1 MSYNNNNNQQEFD
14 QNSVF
19 QDDIMVTDDD
29 DHKNHMTT
37 DNKNHPVN
45 NNISSSNSSP
55 TVTTITPS
63 TPTTSSSSS
72 SKSTSASTS
81 PSTLHLLGID
91 NPIINMY
98 YLDVNANSTN
108 TASTTTSSIYNQAT
122 PPSNIIFNDFN
133 NGDFYNQNLTFQCN
147 SVLVNNNFPSA
158 SNNNTASVVATVAS
172 ATTSSNNNSPTL
184 LLTSP
189 TSFSSS
195 RSNQTS
201 YAPLSL
207 YESGYH
213 CPPTTV
219 AGSTCHTSPTS
230 SRSTNFINNSSP
242 SQSSPLSTTINL
254 ASISSKNNIN
264 NNSANIIYTKWTE
277 EEDELLKA
285 AINIYGPHK
294 WSLIAAHVPNR
305 TPMQCS
311 TRWLGAL
318 NPTIHKGRWTP
329 EEDSL
334 LKEAVGEY
342 LNLLDSDGHPQPIPW
357 NKIAQRIPHRTGIQC
372 QARWSEALDPSVR
385 KGKWSPDEDEILKDG
400 VRRYGRCWIRIAELI
415 DGRTQRQCRTRW
427 VQIRNK
433 QAKTPSTP
441 RSSKTS
447 TAAATAIILQHASPF
462 ITPAVTTTSPIINN
476 TSPDNFYQYFNQNGN
491 YISQQPSNIRPDFF
505 LQPSPNTINNNSLM
519 FIKSSSNPLLSPAE
533 TLLATTPESTV
544 TTPEHFST
552 TTTSSPATSSPIFEN
567 FNLMVRSAN
576 TTAISN
582 NTSGDSGSG
591 INNSSNNIHST
602 PTKNIDGGN
611 VDGGNLIVFNQNMTD
626 SPFLYD

>member
-1 MSYNNNNNQQEFD
+1 
-14 QNSVF
+14 
-19 QDDIMVTDDD
+19 MVTDDD

-63 TPTTSSSSS
+63 TPTISSSSS

-81 PSTLHLLGID
+81 PSTLQLLGID

-108 TASTTTSSIYNQAT
+108 TA
-122 PPSNIIFNDFN
+122 
-133 NGDFYNQNLTFQCN
+133 
-147 SVLVNNNFPSA
+147 
-158 SNNNTASVVATVAS
+158 
-172 ATTSSNNNSPTL
+172 
-184 LLTSP
+184 
-189 TSFSSS
+189 
-195 RSNQTS
+195 
-201 YAPLSL
+201 
-207 YESGYH
+207 
-213 CPPTTV
+213 
-219 AGSTCHTSPTS
+219 
-230 SRSTNFINNSSP
+230 
-242 SQSSPLSTTINL
+242 
-254 ASISSKNNIN
+254 
-264 NNSANIIYTKWTE
+264 IYTKWTE

-415 DGRTQRQCRTRW
+415 DGRTQ
-427 VQIRNK
+427 V
-433 QAKTPSTP
+433 
-441 RSSKTS
+441 
-447 TAAATAIILQHASPF
+447 
-462 ITPAVTTTSPIINN
+462 
-476 TSPDNFYQYFNQNGN
+476 
-491 YISQQPSNIRPDFF
+491 YI
-505 LQPSPNTINNNSLM
+505 
-519 FIKSSSNPLLSPAE
+519 
-533 TLLATTPESTV
+533 
-544 TTPEHFST
+544 
-552 TTTSSPATSSPIFEN
+552 
-567 FNLMVRSAN
+567 
-576 TTAISN
+576 
-582 NTSGDSGSG
+582 
-591 INNSSNNIHST
+591 
-602 PTKNIDGGN
+602 
-611 VDGGNLIVFNQNMTD
+611 
-626 SPFLYD
+626 